1 MNIRYLEINVGLN
14 VSGKKRTAS
23 STRWLNEHFKDRFV
37 QQAQKKGLRSR
48 AWFKL
53 EEIQNTDKLFK
64 SGMTVVDLGAAPG
77 GWSQYVASQIGDKG
91 RIIACDIL
99 PMDPIV
105 GVDFLQG
112 DFRDE
117 AVLNTLL
124 ERVGEEKVQV
134 VMSDMAPNM
143 SGQPAVDIPRAMYLV
158 ELALDMCR
166 DVLAQNG
173 SFIVKIFQ
181 GEGFEEYLKTVRDM
195 FKIVKIRKPEAS
207 RARSRE
213 VYIVATGRK

>member
-1 MNIRYLEINVGLN
+1 MSN
-14 VSGKKRTAS
+14 KKRSAS

-37 QQAQKKGLRSR
+37 LQAQKKGLRSR

-53 EEIQNTDKLFK
+53 DEIQQTDKLFRPN
-64 SGMTVVDLGAAPG
+64 MTVVDLGAAPG
-77 GWSQYVASQIGDKG
+77 GWSQYVASQIGQKG
-91 RIIACDIL
+91 RIIACDLL

-117 AVLNTLL
+117 AVLKALL
-124 ERVGEEKVQV
+124 DRVGEDKVQV

-158 ELALDMCR
+158 ELALEMCR
-166 DVLAQNG
+166 DVLAKNG
-173 SFIVKIFQ
+173 SFIVKVFQ
-181 GEGFEEYLKTVRDM
+181 GEGFETYLKEVRSL
-195 FKIVKIRKPEAS
+195 FKTVKIRKPEAS
-207 RARSRE
+207 RLRSRE
-213 VYIVATGRK
+213 VYIVATGMK

>member
-1 MNIRYLEINVGLN
+1 MSN
-14 VSGKKRTAS
+14 KKRSAS

-53 EEIQNTDKLFK
+53 EEIQQSDKLFK
-64 SGMTVVDLGAAPG
+64 PGITVVDLGAAPG
-77 GWSQYVASQIGDKG
+77 GWSQYVASLIGNKG
-91 RIIACDIL
+91 RIIACDLL

-117 AVLNTLL
+117 AVLKTLL

-166 DVLAQNG
+166 DVLAPNG
-173 SFIVKIFQ
+173 SFIVKVFQ
-181 GEGFEEYLKTVRDM
+181 GEGFEEYLKNVRDL
-195 FKIVKIRKPEAS
+195 FKTVKVRKPEAS

-213 VYIVATGRK
+213 VYIVAMGMK